1 MVTIET
7 FRVKRGMK
15 TAKRQLGDTGEGV
28 ACRYLEARGYE
39 VVERNYLRPWGE
51 IDIVAR
57 KPARPGG
64 AKRLYFIEV
73 KSVSRESGG
82 GGGLPANGHGSR
94 ETSLGVGYRPEE
106 NVHPAKIKRLY
117 RAIQTYLLDHKVP
130 EDTEWQ
136 LDVACVYLDFSTRKA
151 HVEMIENVIL

>member
-1 MVTIET
+1 
-7 FRVKRGMK
+7 MK

-28 ACRYLEARGYE
+28 VCRYLEDRGYE
-39 VVERNYLRPWGE
+39 VVGRNYLRPWGE
-51 IDIVAR
+51 IDIVAQ
-57 KPARPGG
+57 K
-64 AKRLYFIEV
+64 AKKLYFVEV

-82 GGGLPANGHGSR
+82 VGGAGNGLPAGGQVTR
-94 ETSLGVGYRPEE
+94 EPAYRPEE

-130 EDTEWQ
+130 ETIEWQ

-151 HVEMIENVIL
+151 RVEMIENVIL